1 MVNYLRATNYLGMV
15 TLPYTL
21 PTKNQQ
27 QARAI
32 SPSYIH
38 VPLPADHRFPMD
50 KYSMVAAHLK
60 QHGWQVVDAPF
71 ARAEELERVHSASY
85 LQALRQQTLDRKAVR
100 KLGFP
105 LTPELYQRSL
115 ASVGGT
121 LAALHDALEHGFGVN
136 LAGGTHHAYADHGE
150 GFCVYNDIAVASR
163 YALARGLVRRI
174 LVLDLDVHQGNGTA
188 HIFQDDPKVTTV
200 SLHGARNYP
209 FHKETSDVDVPLDD
223 NLSDAAYMAVLEQIF
238 TKLPMTAVDVVFYQ
252 AGVDVLAGDRFG
264 RMALSPDGVIARDQ
278 RVLEHCAGVP
288 LVYMMGGGYHKDI
301 NVTVTTHVQSLANLW
316 ACHTRQTQAKG
327 AQQEMR

>member
-1 MVNYLRATNYLGMV
+1 MVNTA
-15 TLPYTL
+15 LPYTL
-21 PTKNQQ
+21 ATKNQQ

-38 VPLPADHRFPMD
+38 VPLPAGHRFPMD
-50 KYSMVAAHLK
+50 KYSMVAAQLK
-60 QHGWQVVDAPF
+60 QRGWQVVDAPF
-71 ARAEELERVHSASY
+71 ARAEELERVHNTNY

-163 YALARGLVRRI
+163 YALAHDLVRRI

-209 FHKETSDVDVPLDD
+209 FHKEASDVDVPLDD
-223 NLSDAAYMAVLEQIF
+223 GLSDAAYMAVLGHTL
-238 TKLPMTAVDVVFYQ
+238 TKLPMTEVPMTEVPMTEVDVVFYQ

-264 RMALSPDGVIARDQ
+264 RMALSPAGVMARDQ
-278 RVLEHCAGVP
+278 QVLEHCAGVP

-301 NVTVTTHVQSLANLW
+301 NVTVATHVQSLTNLW
-316 ACHTRQTQAKG
+316 ACHTDSN
-327 AQQEMR
+327 

>member
-1 MVNYLRATNYLGMV
+1 MAN
-15 TLPYTL
+15 YTL
-21 PTKNQQ
+21 PAKARQ

-50 KYSMVAAHLK
+50 KYSMVAARLK
-60 QHGWQVVDAPF
+60 QRGWQVIDAPF
-71 ARAEELERVHSASY
+71 ARDKELARVHDTSY
-85 LQALRQQTLDRKAVR
+85 LQALREQTLDRKAVR

-105 LTPELYQRSL
+105 LTPELYERSL

-150 GFCVYNDIAVASR
+150 GFCVYNDIAIASR
-163 YALARGLVRRI
+163 YALACNLAQRI

-188 HIFQDDPKVTTV
+188 HIFQDDPRVITV

-209 FHKETSDVDVPLDD
+209 FHKETSDLDVPLDD
-223 NLSDAAYMAVLEQIF
+223 GLNDADYLAVLQQ
-238 TKLPMTAVDVVFYQ
+238 TLAMLAMTHVDMVFYQ

-264 RMALSPDGVIARDQ
+264 RMALSPKGVLARDQ
-278 RVLEHCAGVP
+278 QVLEHCAGIP

-301 NVTVTTHVQSLANLW
+301 NVTVDTHVQSLINLW
-316 ACHTRQTQAKG
+316 ACHTRQRQA
-327 AQQEMR
+327 AHNRR